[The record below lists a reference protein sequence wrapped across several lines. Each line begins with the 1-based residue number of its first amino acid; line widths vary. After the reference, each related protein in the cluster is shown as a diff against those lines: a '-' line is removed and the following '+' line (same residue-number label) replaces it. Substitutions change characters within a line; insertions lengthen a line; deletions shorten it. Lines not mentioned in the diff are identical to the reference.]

1 MGAKLFGSHLGFN
14 LKLIDQHVGMGRV
27 QLLRLPGCIE
37 ARQRHGL
44 LLRRELEPLSHL
56 VAFSLPT
63 HATGVNPETGYFAW
77 DGSGCRSDCSWF
89 GFLLRAQ
96 PDGPCSRAELA
107 QRLEAGAIGTRMLF
121 GGNLLRQPAFV
132 QLRRDRPE
140 ALRLAST
147 MEGSDEIMTNTLF
160 LGTYPGLTSDMLKA
174 EIEVITSFA
183 AKSFHAHR
191 TA

>member
-1 MGAKLFGSHLGFN
+1 MGAKLFGSHLGYN
-14 LKLIDQHVGMGRV
+14 LKLIDLHVGMGRV
-27 QLLRLPGCIE
+27 Q
-37 ARQRHGL
+37 
-44 LLRRELEPLSHL
+44 
-56 VAFSLPT
+56 
-63 HATGVNPETGYFAW
+63 
-77 DGSGCRSDCSWF
+77 
-89 GFLLRAQ
+89 
-96 PDGPCSRAELA
+96 
-107 QRLEAGAIGTRMLF
+107 
-121 GGNLLRQPAFV
+121 LLRQPAFV

-174 EIEVITSFA
+174 EIEVITSFV